1 MVVVL
6 ILIFNFLNLYAE
18 SQASESCVNILDKMD
33 KLYEL
38 KKYKEEG
45 NYENYE
51 RVLVGLTGTFYLG
64 DRRDKRTK
72 MDIDKKIKAL
82 KAKIPNCW

>member
-1 MVVVL
+1 M
-6 ILIFNFLNLYAE
+6 LIFNFGNLYAE
-18 SQASESCVNILDKMD
+18 SQGSMSCVDILDKID
-33 KLYEL
+33 KLYKL